1 MREQYNEDLKKLND
15 MLVEMGNLVEISLEK
30 SKKAFKEQDKTLAEE
45 IVIGDQSIN
54 NI

>member
-30 SKKAFKEQDKTLAEE
+30 ARRPSKNRIRL
-45 IVIGDQSIN
+45 
-54 NI
+54 